1 MPSENTLHIAIELSL
16 SSWLVAARSSGS
28 ERPRLHRLEGG
39 DMAAL
44 LALIAELRS
53 AAATRL
59 GGPVGVACCFK
70 RDGTV
75 FGCTA
80 C

>member
-16 SSWLVAARSSGS
+16 SSWLVAARLSGA

-39 DMAAL
+39 NAAAL
-44 LALIAELRS
+44 LTLITELRS
-53 AAATRL
+53 AAANKV

-70 RDGTV
+70 RDGTG